1 MVSRISKSRS
11 RRNANRWN
19 RNREWGINATVPI
32 SQLFSL
38 SIRWPW
44 TCHCATLSKEGFS
57 RFRGYETFA
66 FAFNRVP
73 LPACPSLDTRTK
85 ENERSKT
92 KEGREAER
100 IEKANKPSPQY
111 FLIILS
117 VRDSGSTIAIPVER
131 PITRKLMS
139 VPLRK
144 LLRTLGY
151 LNFFTSLYIYQGG
164 LKDFDITRIFQ
175 MWKEVFFT
183 LNDIYIYIYIY
194 K

>member
-1 MVSRISKSRS
+1 MQLSPFRNCFLCLSDDLEPAIARPCQ
-11 RRNANRWN
+11 RRDSLAFV
-19 RNREWGINATVPI
+19 ATKL
-32 SQLFSL
+32 SLSL
-38 SIRWPW
+38 SI
-44 TCHCATLSKEGFS
+44 
-57 RFRGYETFA
+57 A
-66 FAFNRVP
+66 FPCPRV
-73 LPACPSLDTRTK
+73 LLLIYARKKTSG
-85 ENERSKT
+85 KT

-175 MWKEVFFT
+175 M
-183 LNDIYIYIYIY
+183 
-194 K
+194 